1 MIQPNLQQSGYQTYK
16 HAAVETAAPD
26 KLLIMLFQ
34 GGIKFLKQ
42 AEIGLERKDFEQV
55 HNNLIKVQDILTE
68 LIQTLDMQ
76 QGEIAE
82 NLFRL
87 YDFYR
92 TEVFMANIKKDPE
105 KIKAVLEF
113 FIMFRDM
120 WTEAALKVRASQS
133 AS

>member
-16 HAAVETAAPD
+16 LAAVETAAPD